1 MHRTMFAY
9 TEPGF
14 LFPAYVRIATP
25 EAEDAPDAGVVTIT
39 LRGQHLPGSDAVP
52 GQAAVA
58 ARPPRLAEDG
68 VSVLDP
74 GAPAYPAIPAVPAVP
89 PAPGVVAQTTVPIAE
104 FYTGVLAAVAAIE
117 PGGTFSHP
125 SGLSMT
131 RSVDGLVLTFALGAA
146 QCRVP
151 LDTAKYHGEA
161 LRDRAVAA
169 QAILEAAS
177 NMAPITQEVVERVEA
192 KAKSRTSEA
201 RQREAAK
208 AMGAEGV
215 PADE

>member
-14 LFPAYVRIATP
+14 LYPAFVNISTP
-25 EAEDAPDAGVVTIT
+25 EDADAPDAGTVTIT

-52 GQAAVA
+52 GQAAVP
-58 ARPPRLAEDG
+58 ARPVKLAEDG
-68 VSVLDP
+68 ISVLDP

-89 PAPGVVAQTTVPIAE
+89 PAPGVVVQTTVSMAE

-117 PGGTFSHP
+117 PGGTFSHA

-131 RSVDGLVLTFALGAA
+131 RSMDGLTLTFALGAA
-146 QCRVP
+146 AVRVP
-151 LDTAKYHGEA
+151 LDIAKHHGEA

-177 NMAPITQEVVERVEA
+177 NMVPITQEVVERVEA
-192 KAKSRTSEA
+192 KAKRRTSEA

-208 AMGAEGV
+208 ARGAEGV
-215 PADE
+215 PADV